1 VSELEEAL
9 KLKLTQPGSWRAF
22 ADPRYE
28 ASTGMFGGWTAAIL
42 LRAAIDDA
50 ARQGVPSAVTINY
63 VDKVEPGTDV
73 AVRARRVGGTRSL
86 QHWHSEMLA
95 GNDDRILAYAM
106 LVFADRRATDGFT
119 EPKMPHA
126 AAPDTFELLHPPGAH
141 GERTVYRPI
150 TGNPPFAQ
158 PSTASTCWV
167 RDNTGRRVDYLQ
179 LALLADVN
187 APRSFYWSAG
197 PRLSATMTMSVYF
210 HGTKEEIDA
219 VGDDYLFNETVGT
232 RGDMS
237 TSGQQTRLWR
247 ADGVLLATS
256 EQLCWYR

>member
-1 VSELEEAL
+1 MSELEEAL
-9 KLKLTQPGSWRAF
+9 TLRPNQPGAWRAF

-28 ASTGMFGGWTAAIL
+28 AATGMLGGWTAAVL
-42 LRAAIDDA
+42 LRAVIDDA
-50 ARQGVPSAVTINY
+50 ARQGAPSAITVNY
-63 VDKVEPGTDV
+63 VDKVDPGTDV
-73 AVRARRVGGTRSL
+73 VVRARRVGGSRSL
-86 QHWHSEMLA
+86 HHWHSEVVA
-95 GNDDRILAYAM
+95 DDDRILAYAM
-106 LVFADRRATDGFT
+106 LVFAERRETDGHT
-119 EPKMPHA
+119 EPEMPDA
-126 AAPDTFELLHPPGAH
+126 AAPDTFELMHPPGAH
-141 GERTVYRPI
+141 GDRTVYRPRS
-150 TGNPPFAQ
+150 GYPPFAQ

-167 RDNTGRRVDYLQ
+167 RDNTGRPVDYLQ

-187 APRSFYWSAG
+187 APRSFYWSEG